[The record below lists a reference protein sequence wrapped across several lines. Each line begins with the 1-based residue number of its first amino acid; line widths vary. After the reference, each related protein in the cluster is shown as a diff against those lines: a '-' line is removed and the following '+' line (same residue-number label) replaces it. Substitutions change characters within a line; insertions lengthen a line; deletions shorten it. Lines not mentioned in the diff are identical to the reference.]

1 MSFDKIF
8 DMFSS
13 FDEDDSYVKDPAF
26 DFTETPIFHLG
37 MFKKLIWNQKNFV
50 SKMNKFRTQFPNSN
64 ILDDEEAGEFVTFNR
79 AWFYISKF
87 DIDHPQAK
95 DAIRI
100 FSDIY
105 TKTACDLA
113 INFFEEREEYER
125 CAHIKKIADILEV
138 NLEA

>member
-8 DMFSS
+8 DMFDSLN
-13 FDEDDSYVKDPAF
+13 EENSYVKDPVF
-26 DFTETPIFHLG
+26 DFTETPMFHLG
-37 MFKKLIWNQKNFV
+37 MFKKIIWNQKRFK
-50 SKMNKFRTQFPNSN
+50 SKMDEFRKKFPKSQ
-64 ILDDEEAGEFVTFNR
+64 ILDDDEAGEFVTFNR

-87 DIDHPQAK
+87 RLDHPQSE

-113 INFFEEREEYER
+113 INFFEEREEYEK
-125 CAHIKKIADILEV
+125 CAHIKKISDILEV